1 MNREFNTVSKKKL
14 IISIISVIVA
24 IALYIFGELYYLHI
38 RDGEVQLHFI
48 DVGQGDAALIL
59 TDSAAVL
66 VDAGTTD
73 SGGKV
78 AAYVKNYT
86 DSLDY
91 MILSHPHEDHI
102 GGAEDVI
109 ENVDVKNVIMPN
121 KVEDSICFDRTL
133 DAIEKENATVHPADA
148 GGTYDIDGIRME
160 ILSPYANKDY
170 EETNNV
176 SIVVK
181 ITYGC
186 TSFLFTGD
194 AEKPIE
200 EELLKSGADLD
211 CDVLKVGHHGS
222 STSSSRDFVEAVS
235 PDIAVISCGKDNS
248 YGHPHYEVTNLMK
261 SLDITVLR
269 TDKQG
274 SIVLSSDGYEVIVK
288 RSSDSVF

>member
-1 MNREFNTVSKKKL
+1 MKRDFSMKNKKKL
-14 IISIISVIVA
+14 ILSVISVIIA
-24 IALYIFGELYYLHI
+24 IALYIFGEFNLLHI
-38 RDGEVQLHFI
+38 ADGEAQLHFI

-59 TDSAAVL
+59 TDSASVL
-66 VDAGTTD
+66 IDAGTTD

-102 GGAEDVI
+102 GGASDVL
-109 ENVDVKNVIMPN
+109 ETVSVKNVIMPN
-121 KVEDSICFDRTL
+121 ETADSVCFDRTL
-133 DAIEKENATVHPADA
+133 DAIEKENATVFPADA
-148 GGTYDIDGIRME
+148 GDTYDIDGLNME
-160 ILSPYANKDY
+160 ILSPYADIEY

-181 ITYGC
+181 ITYGE

-194 AEKPIE
+194 AESPIE

-222 STSSSRDFVEAVS
+222 STSSSRDFIEAVS
-235 PDIAVISCGKDNS
+235 PEIAVISCGKDNS
-248 YGHPHYEVTNLMK
+248 YGHPHYEVTKLMK
-261 SLDITVLR
+261 EKNITTLR
-269 TDKQG
+269 TDLQG
-274 SIVLSSDGYEVIVK
+274 SIVLSSDGYDITVK
-288 RSSDSVF
+288 